1 MKLVVPK
8 DVKSRPIMSKLAV
21 LVSALIV
28 HEIADSSS
36 LTLDM
41 QEAIGLSMSVM
52 EVVARLGKFIG
63 LYWMYN
69 SKSCYCSIKRISCS
83 HQ

>member
-1 MKLVVPK
+1 MKLVVPE

-52 EVVARLGKFIG
+52 EVVARLGKLMGNMLG
-63 LYWMYN
+63 LQGEETDEGN
-69 SKSCYCSIKRISCS
+69 GRS
-83 HQ
+83 

>member
-21 LVSALIV
+21 LVSALIL

-52 EVVARLGKFIG
+52 EVVARLGKLMGNMLG
-63 LYWMYN
+63 LQGEETDEGN
-69 SKSCYCSIKRISCS
+69 GQS
-83 HQ
+83 

>member
-28 HEIADSSS
+28 LEIADSSS

-52 EVVARLGKFIG
+52 EVVARLGKLMGNMLG
-63 LYWMYN
+63 LQGEETDEGN
-69 SKSCYCSIKRISCS
+69 GQS
-83 HQ
+83 

>member
-52 EVVARLGKFIG
+52 EVVARLGKLMGNMLG
-63 LYWMYN
+63 LQGEETDEGN
-69 SKSCYCSIKRISCS
+69 GQS
-83 HQ
+83 

>member
-21 LVSALIV
+21 LVSALIL

-52 EVVARLGKFIG
+52 EVVARLGKLVGNMLG
-63 LYWMYN
+63 LQGEETDEGN
-69 SKSCYCSIKRISCS
+69 GRS
-83 HQ
+83 